1 MFGLPGSGK
10 CRTSYRPSSFEETE
24 LMDTV
29 GLNGEIGGL
38 GKYKLQIQYDFLIE
52 FKMKPFFS

>member
-38 GKYKLQIQYDFLIE
+38 GKNKHQIQ
-52 FKMKPFFS
+52 